1 MLPACCS
8 SSRLGQELGWSQRSI
23 ARSIPNRTIS
33 ALNVPAGRRRATSGP
48 TRLPAS
54 IPNASG
60 AAADI
65 DHAVA
70 AARRSFEAGV
80 WRDAEPQHKK
90 KVLLRFAE
98 LIREH
103 TDEIAS
109 TIPVAREDIPR
120 LLSTGEGE
128 GSHLRALFGDVD
140 LHTLLHLA
148 TLFDIDA
155 RSRLRA
161 RSEHSRRR

>member
-1 MLPACCS
+1 MLDRPNSKAAW
-8 SSRLGQELGWSQRSI
+8 L
-23 ARSIPNRTIS
+23 ARAGALRPEGRAFIDGAYLSAASGETFARIS
-33 ALNVPAGRRRATSGP
+33 PVDGCVFADV
-48 TRLPAS
+48 
-54 IPNASG
+54 ASG

-109 TIPVAREDIPR
+109 NIPVAREDIPR

-161 RSEHSRRR
+161 RSGHSRRR